1 MEVQKNSLQNNP
13 DWYQDR
19 LFHFTSSELYKL
31 LSEPREKAKK
41 EAGELSESA
50 KTYVYDKISEYIT
63 NGTCL
68 EYKDFN
74 SREVQWGKEL
84 EIPAHRLP

>member
-1 MEVQKNSLQNNP
+1 MNLDLKIYLAMEVQKNSLQNNP

-50 KTYVYDKISEYIT
+50 KTYVYDKISEYII
-63 NGTCL
+63 G
-68 EYKDFN
+68 
-74 SREVQWGKEL
+74 
-84 EIPAHRLP
+84 